1 MNGLS
6 GNRVQYHAGEQL
18 RIGVESVFGQTKT
31 IKETI
36 VLTTGLTVCNP
47 ENVENRVAQ
56 VSSKFSLWVYLF
68 LKFKDMNK
76 RIF

>member
-1 MNGLS
+1 MSGLS

-36 VLTTGLTVCNP
+36 VLTTALTVCNP
-47 ENVENRVAQ
+47 GNVENRVAQ
-56 VSSKFSLWVYLF
+56 VGSKFILWLYLF
-68 LKFKDMNK
+68 LKFN
-76 RIF
+76 